1 VGRRGAW
8 GGAARGAGRGG
19 EGASGLCRRDRAD
32 PAGMRHGRVVGGHA
46 RRVAEVWRVRAH
58 ARGGGSARGREGF
71 DLRDVES
78 SRLDGSDARHVL
90 WVDEETL
97 HTAGETDV
105 GCNLRDVDAGLGGG
119 C

>member
-1 VGRRGAW
+1 MGRD
-8 GGAARGAGRGG
+8 GG
-19 EGASGLCRRDRAD
+19 EGSSDLCRRDRAD
-32 PAGMRHGRVVGGHA
+32 PAGMRHDRVVGGHA
-46 RRVAEVWRVRAH
+46 RRVAEVWGVRAH
-58 ARGGGSARGREGF
+58 TLGGGSARGREGF
-71 DLRDVES
+71 DLRGVES
-78 SRLDGSDARHVL
+78 SWLDGSDARHVL